1 MKPAD
6 FALEQMRSMPMGSG
20 AWWDGDGGMQPC
32 HIVGLF
38 VGPAAATGFILGDVV
53 LAQGC

>member
-1 MKPAD
+1 
-6 FALEQMRSMPMGSG
+6 MGSG